1 MRLLLISP
9 GASYSTADVEAG
21 LRYGLEQHGVQVVRY
36 RLDGRIDRSA
46 RWLHYNWRKAKK
58 ANPAIEKPNTA
69 DVFYTA
75 GIGALEMALR
85 HQVDGVIAVSAMYL
99 HPDVLILMRRAGLR
113 VFVLFTESP
122 YDLAQ
127 ELEVAKLV
135 TGCWT
140 NERSSV
146 DAFRGVNRHAGYVPH
161 AWHPERHHAGAQPGD
176 EDVPAHDVVFVG
188 SAFPERVDWL
198 SRIDWTGI
206 DLGLYGMW
214 QALRKNDPL
223 RAFVRQGTVD
233 NAVTSALYRRAK
245 IGLNLY
251 RTSVGYGHGEH
262 IAHAESMNPRAYELA
277 ACGAFHISTYRD
289 EVREMFGDLVPTVT
303 TPYEASAVIRAWLAD
318 EAGRAQVQSELPA
331 RVAESSWVQRST
343 QVIGDIQTL
352 LQSQAA

>member
-1 MRLLLISP
+1 MKLLLISP

-21 LRYGLEQHGVQVVRY
+21 LLYGLEQHGVQVVRY

-46 RWLHYNWRKAKK
+46 RWLNYNWRRAKK
-58 ANPAIEKPNTA
+58 KNPTIERPNTA
-69 DVFYTA
+69 DVFYQA
-75 GIGALEMALR
+75 GVGALEMALR

-122 YDLAQ
+122 YDLPQ
-127 ELEVAKLV
+127 ELEIAKLV

-146 DAFRGVNRHAGYVPH
+146 DAFRAVNPNSGYVPH
-161 AWHPERHHAGAQPGD
+161 GWHPLRHVPGPQSGD
-176 EDVPAHDVVFVG
+176 EDVQAHDVVFVG
-188 SAFPERVDWL
+188 SAFPERVEWLNRVDW
-198 SRIDWTGI
+198 SGI

-214 QALRKNDPL
+214 QALKKNDPL

-251 RTSVGYGHGEH
+251 RTSIGYGYGEH
-262 IAHAESMNPRAYELA
+262 ITYAESMNPRAYELA
-277 ACGAFHISTYRD
+277 ACGAFHVSTYRE
-289 EVREMFGDLVPTVT
+289 EVREVFGELVPTFSS
-303 TPYEASAVIRAWLAD
+303 PYEASAVIRAWLAD
-318 EAGRAQVQSELPA
+318 DEGRAQVQSELPA
-331 RVAESSWVQRST
+331 RVAESSWVNRST

-352 LQSQAA
+352 LHSQAA